1 MAIIQ
6 PKKKREKTQLRV
18 NIDSTVAEEVGRYC
32 AYAGFQKA
40 DDFFEEAALH
50 ILTKDK
56 AFKEWKESTNSR
68 MEKA

>member
-18 NIDSTVAEEVGRYC
+18 NIDSIIAEEVGQYC
-32 AYAGFQKA
+32 TYAGFQKV
-40 DDFFEEAALH
+40 DDFFEEAVFH

-56 AFKEWKESTNSR
+56 AFKEWKESVKINI
-68 MEKA
+68 EEA